1 MLFITNF
8 SRKSVKFNKLKEN
21 ISVFTKLFL
30 VMGILW
36 VFEILSLHVHNP
48 LFSLVFGILNISRG
62 SFMFIIFILKTSV
75 LNGLNKLFQSKPIPE
90 ENISHNSSRW
100 RSRARGR
107 TYEAS
112 VCDTELW
119 GSGISCVHVIVSLI
133 KDCLLYKTRNIKR
146 LNTLADMIYWEK
158 WWDFWKPFDNKI
170 QYHT

>member
-1 MLFITNF
+1 MHYFIKFSMLLITIF

-75 LNGLNKLFQSKPIPE
+75 LNGLKKLFQSKPIPE
-90 ENISHNSSRW
+90 ENISHNTSRW

-107 TYEAS
+107 LYEAS
-112 VCDTELW
+112 VCDTEL
-119 GSGISCVHVIVSLI
+119 
-133 KDCLLYKTRNIKR
+133 
-146 LNTLADMIYWEK
+146 
-158 WWDFWKPFDNKI
+158 
-170 QYHT
+170 